1 MVSSGVTAP
10 CGWGWLCALH
20 QLGLAACIDFPQTRT
35 TRVHQLPLDADEPP
49 ETASE
54 MARRLG
60 ISRQLAHYRL
70 RRQRRRGITT

>member
-1 MVSSGVTAP
+1 MGGAS
-10 CGWGWLCALH
+10 GWGWQAALH
-20 QLGLAACIDFPQTRT
+20 QLGLAAAIDFPASRT
-35 TRVHQLPLDADEPP
+35 TRVHQVPPDADEPP

-70 RRQRRRGITT
+70 RRQRRQGLTT